1 MITREESEAMNIA
14 PRGRIKI
21 VAKKVW
27 IKGEPMYEIMHVEA
41 AKLNELPETYLRTAP
56 YCYLRSD
63 GNGLHLYGNLY
74 LGDEP
79 THRELEVGR
88 VYTIKDYTEFVE
100 IAKKAGEHLT
110 ALMEMYQG
118 VLYKGW
124 SGDQVDII

>member
-1 MITREESEAMNIA
+1 MITHEESKAMNIA

-21 VAKKVW
+21 VAKKIW

-41 AKLNELPETYLRTAP
+41 AKLNELPETYLHTAP
-56 YCYLRSD
+56 YCYLDSG
-63 GNGLHLYGNLY
+63 GNVLHSYGHLYF
-74 LGDEP
+74 GDEP
-79 THRELEVGR
+79 KYRVLEVGK

-118 VLYKGW
+118 VFYKGW